1 MYNNLTKLN
10 KNLKIF
16 LQRCIKEASYNNE
29 MNLIQFHK
37 IHKYIRDII
46 NYNINVDDA
55 INDVIDMILEE
66 GDLDINEFIM
76 DVNTYIKCINNEY
89 VRYCDVR
96 ERQDLI
102 KFFKKRMKN
111 TIIFKRPL
119 YELFTWSE
127 TINGYDFYQN
137 LDEKIRLKLKKMVNI
152 FNYINELQDDI
163 AEYE

>member
-1 MYNNLTKLN
+1 MYNNLTTLN
-10 KNLKIF
+10 NSLKTF
-16 LQRCIKEASYNNE
+16 LQRWMKESSHNNRLDIIRFLRME
-29 MNLIQFHK
+29 R
-37 IHKYIRDII
+37 YIRDTI

-55 INDVIDMILEE
+55 INDVIDMILKE

-89 VRYCDVR
+89 VSYCDVR

-111 TIIFKRPL
+111 TMIFKRPL

-137 LDEKIRLKLKKMVNI
+137 LDEKIKLKLKKMFNI

>member
-1 MYNNLTKLN
+1 MYHNLTTLN
-10 KNLKIF
+10 KNFKIF

-29 MNLIQFHK
+29 MNLIQFNK
-37 IHKYIRDII
+37 IIKYIRDTI
-46 NYNINVDDA
+46 NHNMNVDDA
-55 INDVIDMILEE
+55 INDVIDMILKE

-89 VRYCDVR
+89 VRYLDVR

-102 KFFKKRMKN
+102 IFFKKRMKN
-111 TIIFKRPL
+111 TMIFKRPL

-127 TINGYDFYQN
+127 TINGYDFYQK
-137 LDEKIRLKLKKMVNI
+137 LDEKIKLKLKKTFNI
-152 FNYINELQDDI
+152 FNYISELQDDI